1 MEEVLNNDIP
11 LNRRGPPDGTVDV
24 TTDVTAVLDKF
35 KNLEGAPARARS
47 DIDPTRPDQIVNM
60 TDVTYVLDAFRGSD
74 YPFEPAPPPC
84 P

>member
-35 KNLEGAPARARS
+35 KNLEGAPAKARS
-47 DIDPTRPDQIVNM
+47 DIDPTRPDQIINM

-74 YPFEPAPPPC
+74 YPFEPGPPPC